1 MPTRPIPDPVPG
13 ECLLAVAPRPEAGQV
28 TGWRRRVNGFAG
40 RALAADALTREQQH
54 RAGHLALLAQALSP
68 GVVEGLAVARNASGE
83 TIQIAAGQGLSAQG
97 EDLRL
102 AQPLS
107 VRLADVQVFE
117 SAAESDTVS
126 GDALLTRRLGRSLGE
141 LIAAGADLPRAQILL
156 LVPATVDT
164 AAAGDPGTPCARD
177 PADDAFLDLRRI
189 DAARLALYPWPTDV
203 LALPTPGLRWRN
215 RLARALFMAEKDLA
229 PDQLTP
235 WQAVGVPI
243 ALIGFSDTWQ
253 ALFADSHAVARP
265 GGRPKRRDSL
275 ISDAGHPY
283 LWEARMRQFAD
294 HLADTLVTS
303 PDIAAAAREFQH
315 LPPAGLLPRAA
326 VDFALDTQ
334 GFLPVTWTV
343 DAVPV
348 PMEQLDMILAEAA
361 TLADFNTDLAD
372 RAQIL
377 VPVPQTVYEPDL
389 LVTAS
394 IDAEF
399 GSTRDAFLARR
410 AEVLARRG
418 VVRSRFAALARATD
432 GKPPVFPD
440 PDPGALEVEDVSTLP
455 LDPLEADYGTAADAA
470 SGGISVPALV
480 ALAARLDAGPV
491 KASVV
496 RAGQMLRLVDL
507 GIVAYIAELQR
518 QTEAAD
524 DKVAFGYERARLD
537 IHKIRTLAAGGER
550 INADQ
555 VGVSTALGALVKADS
570 AQVSAQT
577 FDALKVKLDARAFTT
592 PATVLRGSATVTP
605 ATRAMASAFALS
617 ATANTVSLEA
627 LRISPLTGF
636 STTATSRF
644 RDSPFIDAERAQPAV
659 FSGSV
664 IDVSVPPFSIDS
676 QLANPP
682 AVETRGQ
689 AIGGRY
695 DAVSAI
701 ADLDLNLGGIGFF
714 GIGDAATNNQP
725 LDLET
730 LKTRKDSVLNDV
742 RGEKFDPI
750 ADNNKTEGAYLSRA
764 LLTIDETLATWR
776 QVASR
781 VAQYRAAIAD
791 CQTTLTAIRTDAR
804 AAAARLAEIDADLAE
819 ARHDVAVAHALIAE
833 EEARI
838 AELNAQRARILA
850 DEVPFLAFRR
860 SRVAQVLDE
869 LPERALDPAFTV
881 DPVPACRDANVA
893 PPPELEAMLGV
904 LRQAPVA
911 WFPAVARALDGVG
924 RFDHLLQLVDFSRLR
939 ALASAPMALAVSTAA
954 APRAVVVLAAS
965 QTRIALVRRTSATTT
980 LRPLISTLVAPQWR
994 DLRNDAAAT
1003 SSLADLIE
1011 AGGKG
1016 GATAAQGLLD
1026 ALGDVGA
1033 CLYRGFSAT
1042 PARLRLSWAETLSEH
1057 DTAVELANL
1066 ARLPGF
1072 AGIDFTLRRTL
1083 QTFVDALYARIDPA
1097 NADARALMSD
1107 LVRVCLLAAA
1117 HAPVKRI
1124 VAARVQRDT
1133 PARPGSRVPLTVDP
1147 SLVRVGMK
1155 VHFYAKNRIV
1165 AEGVLDDIG
1174 VGAAARVVKNY
1185 GTQTRFAAN
1194 AVAQLID

>member
-1 MPTRPIPDPVPG
+1 MPTRPISDPVPG
-13 ECLLAVAPRPEAGQV
+13 ERLLAVSPRPEAGQV

-54 RAGHLALLAQALSP
+54 HAGHLALLAQALSP

-117 SAAESDTVS
+117 SAAESDTAT
-126 GDALLTRRLGRSLGE
+126 GDALATRRLGRSLGE
-141 LIAAGADLPRAQILL
+141 LIAAGTDLPRAQILL

-164 AAAGDPGTPCARD
+164 AAAGDPNSPCARD

-203 LALPTPGLRWRN
+203 LALPTPGPRWRN

-229 PDQLTP
+229 PDQLAP

-265 GGRPKRRDSL
+265 GGRPKRRDAL
-275 ISDAGHPY
+275 IKDAGHPY

-294 HLADTLVTS
+294 HLADALAAS
-303 PDIAAAAREFQH
+303 PDIAAVAREFQH
-315 LPPAGLLPRAA
+315 LPPAGLLPRTA

-334 GFLPVTWTV
+334 GFLPVTWNV

-348 PMEQLDMILAEAA
+348 PLEQLDMILAEAA

-377 VPVPQTVYEPDL
+377 VPVPQSVYEPDL
-389 LVTAS
+389 LVTAT

-399 GSTRDAFLARR
+399 QTTLDSFLARR
-410 AEVLARRG
+410 AEQLARRG
-418 VVRSRFAALARATD
+418 VVRGRFSALARATD
-432 GKPPVFPD
+432 GKPIVFPD
-440 PDPGALEVEDVSTLP
+440 PDPGALEVEEVSTLS
-455 LDPLEADYGTAADAA
+455 LDPLEADYGTATDTAGAV
-470 SGGISVPALV
+470 SVPALV
-480 ALAARLDAGPV
+480 ALAARLDAGAV

-496 RAGQMLRLVDL
+496 RGGQTLRLVDL

-518 QTEAAD
+518 QAEAAD

-577 FDALKVKLDARAFTT
+577 FDALKVKLDARAYTKPTIPRSSAASARATT
-592 PATVLRGSATVTP
+592 
-605 ATRAMASAFALS
+605 SAFASS

-627 LRISPLTGF
+627 LRVSPLTGF
-636 STTATSRF
+636 SNSTTLL
-644 RDSPFIDAERAQPAV
+644 RDSAFINLEGMQPVA

-730 LKTRKDSVLNDV
+730 LKTRKDSLLIDV
-742 RGEKFDPI
+742 AEAKFDPI
-750 ADNNKTEGAYLSRA
+750 KDDKQTEGAYLSRA

-781 VAQYRAAIAD
+781 IAQYRAAIAD
-791 CQTTLTAIRTDAR
+791 CQTTLAAIRSDAR
-804 AAAARLAEIDADLAE
+804 TAAARLAEIDADLAE
-819 ARHDVAVAHALIAE
+819 ARHDAAVARALIAE
-833 EEARI
+833 EEARL

-850 DEVPFLAFRR
+850 NEVPFLAFRR
-860 SRVAQVLDE
+860 PRVAQVLDE
-869 LPERALDPAFTV
+869 LPERALDPAFTI
-881 DPVPACRDANVA
+881 DPVPACRDANLA

-904 LRQAPVA
+904 MRQAPVA

-924 RFDHLLQLVDFSRLR
+924 RFDHLLQLVDFSRVR
-939 ALASAPMALAVSTAA
+939 ALAITPMTLAVSSAA
-954 APRAVVVLAAS
+954 APRAVTVLAAS
-965 QTRIALVRRTSATTT
+965 QTRISLARRTSATTT

-1016 GATAAQGLLD
+1016 GATAAHELLD

-1042 PARLRLSWAETLSEH
+1042 PARLRLNWAETLSEH
-1057 DTAVELANL
+1057 DAAVELANL

-1097 NADARALMSD
+1097 NSDARALMSD

-1133 PARPGSRVPLTVDP
+1133 PASPGSRVPLTVDP

-1155 VHFYAKNRIV
+1155 VHFYTESRIV

-1174 VGAAARVVKNY
+1174 VGAAARVVKTY
-1185 GTQTRFAAN
+1185 GTHTQFAAN

>member
-1 MPTRPIPDPVPG
+1 MPTRPISDPVPG
-13 ECLLAVAPRPEAGQV
+13 ERLLAVAPRPEAGQV

-54 RAGHLALLAQALSP
+54 HAGHLALLAQALSP

-83 TIQIAAGQGLSAQG
+83 TIQISAGQGLSTQG

-102 AQPLS
+102 AQPLT

-117 SAAESDTVS
+117 SAAESDTNS
-126 GDALLTRRLGRSLGE
+126 GDTLLTRRLGRSLGE
-141 LIAAGADLPRAQILL
+141 LIAAGTDLPRAQMLL

-203 LALPTPGLRWRN
+203 LALPTPGPRWRN

-253 ALFADSHAVARP
+253 ALFADSHAAARP
-265 GGRPKRRDSL
+265 GGRPKRRDAL
-275 ISDAGHPY
+275 ISDAGHLY

-294 HLADTLVTS
+294 HLADTLAAS

-315 LPPAGLLPRAA
+315 LPPAGLLPRTAA
-326 VDFALDTQ
+326 DFALDTQ

-348 PMEQLDMILAEAA
+348 PLEQLDMILAEAA

-377 VPVPQTVYEPDL
+377 VPVPQSVYEPDL

-418 VVRSRFAALARATD
+418 VVRSRVSALARATD

-455 LDPLEADYGTAADAA
+455 PDPLEADYGTVTDAA
-470 SGGISVPALV
+470 GAVTVPALV

-491 KASVV
+491 KASLV
-496 RAGQMLRLVDL
+496 RAGQTLKLVDL

-518 QTEAAD
+518 QAEAAD

-555 VGVSTALGALVKADS
+555 VGISTALGALVKADS

-577 FDALKVKLDARAFTT
+577 FDALKVKLDARAYTG
-592 PATVLRGSATVTP
+592 PVSVLRGSAAVTP
-605 ATRAMASAFALS
+605 ATRATAGAFALS

-627 LRISPLTGF
+627 LRLSPLTGF

-644 RDSPFIDAERAQPAV
+644 RDSPFIDAEGAQRAV

-676 QLANPP
+676 RLANPP

-701 ADLDLNLGGIGFF
+701 AGLDLNLGGIGFF

-730 LKTRKDSVLNDV
+730 LKIRKDVVLNDV

-781 VAQYRAAIAD
+781 VAQYRTAIAD
-791 CQTTLTAIRTDAR
+791 CQTTLAAIRTDAR
-804 AAAARLAEIDADLAE
+804 AAVARLAEIEADLAE
-819 ARHDVAVAHALIAE
+819 ARHDVAVARALIAE

-838 AELNAQRARILA
+838 AELNAQRTRILA

-860 SRVAQVLDE
+860 PRVAQVLDE

-881 DPVPACRDANVA
+881 DPVPACRDANLA

-924 RFDHLLQLVDFSRLR
+924 RFDHLLQLVDFSRVR
-939 ALASAPMALAVSTAA
+939 ALASAPMALAVSSAA
-954 APRAVVVLAAS
+954 APRAVAVLVAS

-994 DLRNDAAAT
+994 DLRSDAEAT

-1016 GATAAQGLLD
+1016 GATAAQSLLD

-1042 PARLRLSWAETLSEH
+1042 SARLRLSWAETLSEH
-1057 DTAVELANL
+1057 DAAVELANL

-1083 QTFVDALYARIDPA
+1083 QTFVDSLYARIDPA
-1097 NADARALMSD
+1097 NADARALIAD
-1107 LVRVCLLAAA
+1107 LIRVCLLAAA

-1124 VAARVQRDT
+1124 VAARVQRAT
-1133 PARPGSRVPLTVDP
+1133 PARLGSRVPLTVDP

-1155 VHFYAKNRIV
+1155 VHFYADSRVV

-1174 VGAAARVVKNY
+1174 MGAAARVIKTY
-1185 GTQTRFAAN
+1185 GTQTQFAAN
-1194 AVAQLID
+1194 AIAQLID

>member
-1 MPTRPIPDPVPG
+1 MPTRPIPDPVTG
-13 ECLLAVAPRPEAGQV
+13 ERLLAVAPRPEAGQV

-83 TIQIAAGQGLSAQG
+83 TIQIGAGQGLSAQG

-126 GDALLTRRLGRSLGE
+126 GDALLMRRLGRSLGE
-141 LIAAGADLPRAQILL
+141 LIAAGADLPRAHLLL

-203 LALPTPGLRWRN
+203 LALPTPGPRWRN

-235 WQAVGVPI
+235 WQAMGVPI
-243 ALIGFSDTWQ
+243 ALIGFSDAWQ

-265 GGRPKRRDSL
+265 GGRPRRRDAL
-275 ISDAGHPY
+275 ISNAGHPY

-294 HLADTLVTS
+294 HLADTLAAS

-326 VDFALDTQ
+326 VDFVGDTQ
-334 GFLPVTWTV
+334 AFLPVTWTV

-348 PMEQLDMILAEAA
+348 PLEQLDMILAEAA

-389 LVTAS
+389 LVTAT

-399 GSTRDAFLARR
+399 QTTLESFLARR
-410 AEVLARRG
+410 AEQLARRG
-418 VVRSRFAALARATD
+418 VVRGRVSALARATD
-432 GKPPVFPD
+432 GKSPVYPD
-440 PDPGALEVEDVSTLP
+440 PDPGALEIEVVSTLP
-455 LDPLEADYGTAADAA
+455 LDPPEADYGTTTDAA
-470 SGGISVPALV
+470 GAIGVPALT

-496 RAGQMLRLVDL
+496 RAGQTLKLVDL
-507 GIVAYIAELQR
+507 GIVAFIAELQR
-518 QTEAAD
+518 QVETAD

-550 INADQ
+550 VNADQ
-555 VGVSTALGALVKADS
+555 VGISTALGALVKADS
-570 AQVSAQT
+570 AQVSAQA
-577 FDALKVKLDARAFTT
+577 FDALKVKLDARAYNKPEDAAVVPPIPRATT
-592 PATVLRGSATVTP
+592 NAFATGATV
-605 ATRAMASAFALS
+605 
-617 ATANTVSLEA
+617 NTVSMEA
-627 LRISPLTGF
+627 LRVRPLTGF
-636 STTATSRF
+636 SGTLSRF
-644 RDSPFIDAERAQPAV
+644 RDSAVIGAEVAKPGV

-695 DAVSAI
+695 DAVKAI
-701 ADLDLNLGGIGFF
+701 ADLDLNLSGIGFF
-714 GIGDAATNNQP
+714 GIGDASPTNQP
-725 LDLET
+725 LDLEIV
-730 LKTRKDSVLNDV
+730 KTRKDSVLTDV
-742 RGEKFDPI
+742 RNEIFDPI
-750 ADNNKTEGAYLSRA
+750 SDNNKTEGAYLSRA

-776 QVASR
+776 QIASR

-791 CQTTLTAIRTDAR
+791 CQTTLAAVRTDAR

-819 ARHDVAVAHALIAE
+819 ARHDVAVARALIAE
-833 EEARI
+833 EEARL

-860 SRVAQVLDE
+860 PRVAQVFDE
-869 LPERALDPAFTV
+869 LPERALDPAFTI
-881 DPVPACRDANVA
+881 DPVPACRDANLA

-924 RFDHLLQLVDFSRLR
+924 RFDHLLQLVDFSRVR
-939 ALASAPMALAVSTAA
+939 ALASTPMAVAVSTAA
-954 APRAVVVLAAS
+954 APRAVAVLAAS
-965 QTRIALVRRTSATTT
+965 QTRITLARRTSATTT

-994 DLRNDAAAT
+994 DLRHDAAAT

-1042 PARLRLSWAETLSEH
+1042 PARLRLSWAEILSEH
-1057 DTAVELANL
+1057 DAPVELANL

-1072 AGIDFTLRRTL
+1072 AGIDFSLRRTL

-1155 VHFYAKNRIV
+1155 VHFYAESRVV

-1174 VGAAARVVKNY
+1174 VGAAARVIKTY
-1185 GTQTRFAAN
+1185 GTQTQFAAN
-1194 AVAQLID
+1194 AIAQLID

>member
-1 MPTRPIPDPVPG
+1 MPTRPISDPVPG
-13 ECLLAVAPRPEAGQV
+13 ERLLAVSPRPEAGQV

-54 RAGHLALLAQALSP
+54 HAGHLALLAQALSP

-102 AQPLS
+102 AQALS

-117 SAAESDTVS
+117 SAAESDTVT
-126 GDALLTRRLGRSLGE
+126 GDALLTRSLGRSLGE
-141 LIAAGADLPRAQILL
+141 LIAAGTDLPRAHILL

-164 AAAGDPGTPCARD
+164 AAAGDPNSPCARD

-189 DAARLALYPWPTDV
+189 DAARTALYPWPTDV
-203 LALPTPGLRWRN
+203 LALPTPGPRWRN

-229 PDQLTP
+229 PDQLAP

-253 ALFADSHAVARP
+253 ALFADSHAAARP
-265 GGRPKRRDSL
+265 GGRPRRRAAL
-275 ISDAGHPY
+275 IPDAGHPY

-294 HLADTLVTS
+294 HLADTLAAS
-303 PDIAAAAREFQH
+303 PDVAAAAGEFQH
-315 LPPAGLLPRAA
+315 LPPAGLLPRSA
-326 VDFALDTQ
+326 VDFGSDTQ
-334 GFLPVTWTV
+334 RFLPVTWTV

-348 PMEQLDMILAEAA
+348 PLEQLDMILAEAA

-389 LVTAS
+389 LVTATL
-394 IDAEF
+394 DAEF
-399 GSTRDAFLARR
+399 QTTLDGFVARR
-410 AEVLARRG
+410 AEQLARRG
-418 VVRSRFAALARATD
+418 VVRGRVSALARATD

-440 PDPGALEVEDVSTLP
+440 PDPGALEVEAVSTLP
-455 LDPLEADYGTAADAA
+455 LDPLEADYGTATDAA
-470 SGGISVPALV
+470 GAVSVPALV

-496 RAGQMLRLVDL
+496 RGGQTLKLVDL

-518 QTEAAD
+518 QVEAAD

-570 AQVSAQT
+570 AQVSAQA
-577 FDALKVKLDARAFTT
+577 FDALKVKLDARAYTEPT
-592 PATVLRGSATVTP
+592 NVIRGSATPP
-605 ATRAMASAFALS
+605 AARAPGNAFAAG
-617 ATANTVSLEA
+617 ATINSVSTEA
-627 LRISPLTGF
+627 LRVSPLTGF
-636 STTATSRF
+636 SGTPLRF
-644 RDSPFIDAERAQPAV
+644 RDTAVIGADRAQAEV

-701 ADLDLNLGGIGFF
+701 AGLDLNLGGIGFF

-725 LDLET
+725 LDLEI
-730 LKTRKDSVLNDV
+730 LKTRKDSLLIDV
-742 RGEKFDPI
+742 GEAKFDPI
-750 ADNNKTEGAYLSRA
+750 PADNKTEGAYLSRA

-791 CQTTLTAIRTDAR
+791 CQTTLAAIHSDAR
-804 AAAARLAEIDADLAE
+804 AAAVRLAEIDADLAE
-819 ARHDVAVAHALIAE
+819 ARHDVAVARALIAE
-833 EEARI
+833 ETARI
-838 AELNAQRARILA
+838 VELNAARARILA
-850 DEVPFLAFRR
+850 DEVPFLAYRR
-860 SRVAQVLDE
+860 PRVALVLDE
-869 LPERALDPAFTV
+869 LPERALDPAFTI
-881 DPVPACRDANVA
+881 DPVPACRDANLA

-904 LRQAPVA
+904 MRQAPVA

-924 RFDHLLQLVDFSRLR
+924 RFDHLLQLVDFSRVR
-939 ALASAPMALAVSTAA
+939 ALASVPTLAVSAAA
-954 APRAVVVLAAS
+954 APRAVALLAAS
-965 QTRIALVRRTSATTT
+965 QTRICLVRRASATTT
-980 LRPLISTLVAPQWR
+980 LRPQISSFLAPQWR

-1016 GATAAQGLLD
+1016 GATAAHELLD

-1042 PARLRLSWAETLSEH
+1042 PARLRLNWAETLSEH
-1057 DTAVELANL
+1057 DAAVELANL

-1097 NADARALMSD
+1097 NSDARALMSD

-1124 VAARVQRDT
+1124 VAARVQRAT
-1133 PARPGSRVPLTVDP
+1133 PARPGIRVPLTVDP
-1147 SLVRVGMK
+1147 RLVRVGMK
-1155 VHFYAKNRIV
+1155 VHFYTENRVV

-1174 VGAAARVVKNY
+1174 VGAAARVVKTY
-1185 GTQTRFAAN
+1185 GTQTQFAAN

>member
-1 MPTRPIPDPVPG
+1 MPIRPIPDPVPG
-13 ECLLAVAPRPEAGQV
+13 ERLLAVAPRPEAGQV
-28 TGWRRRVNGFAG
+28 TGWRRRVNGFSG

-68 GVVEGLAVARNASGE
+68 GVVEGLAVARNASGD
-83 TIQIAAGQGLSAQG
+83 TIHITAGQGLSAQG

-102 AQPLS
+102 SQPLS

-189 DAARLALYPWPTDV
+189 DAARLALYPWPTDM

-253 ALFADSHAVARP
+253 ALFADSHAVTRP
-265 GGRPKRRDSL
+265 GGRPKRRNAL
-275 ISDAGHPY
+275 INDAGHPY

-294 HLADTLVTS
+294 HLADTLAAS
-303 PDIAAAAREFQH
+303 PDIVAAAREFKH

-326 VDFALDTQ
+326 VDFARDTQ

-361 TLADFNTDLAD
+361 TLADFNTDLTD

-418 VVRSRFAALARATD
+418 VVRGRVSALARATD

-455 LDPLEADYGTAADAA
+455 LDPLEADYGTVTDATGA
-470 SGGISVPALV
+470 VTVPALV
-480 ALAARLDAGPV
+480 ALAARLDADPV

-496 RAGQMLRLVDL
+496 RAGQTLKLVDL

-555 VGVSTALGALVKADS
+555 VGISTALGALVKADS
-570 AQVSAQT
+570 AQVSAQA
-577 FDALKVKLDARAFTT
+577 FDALKVKLDARAYTE
-592 PATVLRGSATVTP
+592 PAGVLRGSAAVTP
-605 ATRAMASAFALS
+605 ATRATTSAFASS

-627 LRISPLTGF
+627 LRVSPLTGF
-636 STTATSRF
+636 SNSTTLL
-644 RDSPFIDAERAQPAV
+644 RDSAFINAEGIQPAV

-676 QLANPP
+676 QLATPP

-791 CQTTLTAIRTDAR
+791 CQTTLAAIRTDAR
-804 AAAARLAEIDADLAE
+804 TAAARLAEIDADLAE
-819 ARHDVAVAHALIAE
+819 ARHDVAVTRALIAE

-860 SRVAQVLDE
+860 PRVALVLDE

-881 DPVPACRDANVA
+881 DPVPACRDANLA

-924 RFDHLLQLVDFSRLR
+924 RFDHLLQLVDFSRVR
-939 ALASAPMALAVSTAA
+939 ALASTPMTLAVSTAA
-954 APRAVVVLAAS
+954 APRAVAVLAAS
-965 QTRIALVRRTSATTT
+965 QTRISLARRTSATTT

-994 DLRNDAAAT
+994 DLRNDAAVT

-1016 GATAAQGLLD
+1016 GATAAQGLID

-1057 DTAVELANL
+1057 DAAVELANL

-1097 NADARALMSD
+1097 NNDARALMSD

-1155 VHFYAKNRIV
+1155 VHFYADSRVV

-1174 VGAAARVVKNY
+1174 VGAAARVIKTY
-1185 GTQTRFAAN
+1185 GTQTQFAAN

>member
-1 MPTRPIPDPVPG
+1 MPTRPIADPVPG
-13 ECLLAVAPRPEAGQV
+13 ERLLAVAPRPEAGQV

-83 TIQIAAGQGLSAQG
+83 TIQISAGQGLSAQG

-117 SAAESDTVS
+117 SAAESDTAT
-126 GDALLTRRLGRSLGE
+126 GDALLTRRLGRSLSE
-141 LIAAGADLPRAQILL
+141 LIAAGTDLPRAHILL

-164 AAAGDPGTPCARD
+164 AAAGDPNSPCARN

-203 LALPTPGLRWRN
+203 LALPTPGPRWRN
-215 RLARALFMAEKDLA
+215 RLARAVFMAEKDLA

-235 WQAVGVPI
+235 WQAMGVPI

-253 ALFADSHAVARP
+253 ALFADSHAAARP
-265 GGRPKRRDSL
+265 GGRPKRRDAL
-275 ISDAGHPY
+275 INDAGHPY

-294 HLADTLVTS
+294 HLADTLAAS
-303 PDIAAAAREFQH
+303 PDVAAAAREFQH
-315 LPPAGLLPRAA
+315 LPPAGLLPRTA
-326 VDFALDTQ
+326 VDFVEDAQT
-334 GFLPVTWTV
+334 FLPATWTV

-348 PMEQLDMILAEAA
+348 PLEQLDMILAEAA

-377 VPVPQTVYEPDL
+377 VPVPQSVYEPDL
-389 LVTAS
+389 LMPAKIDDEFDKKLKQFVT
-394 IDAEF
+394 
-399 GSTRDAFLARR
+399 RR
-410 AEVLARRG
+410 SEQLARRG
-418 VVRSRFAALARATD
+418 VVRGRVSALARATD

-440 PDPGALEVEDVSTLP
+440 PDPGALEAEGVSTLP
-455 LDPLEADYGTAADAA
+455 LDPLEADYGTTTDTA
-470 SGGISVPALV
+470 GVVSVPALA
-480 ALAARLDAGPV
+480 ALAARLDTGPV
-491 KASVV
+491 KASTV
-496 RAGQMLRLVDL
+496 RAGKTLKLVDI

-518 QTEAAD
+518 LAEEAD
-524 DKVAFGYERARLD
+524 DKVAFGYARARLD

-550 INADQ
+550 TNADQ
-555 VGVSTALGALVKADS
+555 VGISTALGALVKADS

-577 FDALKVKLDARAFTT
+577 FDALKAKLDARAYEPTD
-592 PATVLRGSATVTP
+592 PPSSG
-605 ATRAMASAFALS
+605 ASARASTNASIAS
-617 ATANTVSLEA
+617 ATANSVSREA
-627 LRISPLTGF
+627 LRVSPLKDF
-636 STTATSRF
+636 STATTPRL
-644 RDSPFIDAERAQPAV
+644 RDETLFLDKVQPSALKGTV
-659 FSGSV
+659 V
-664 IDVSVPPFSIDS
+664 NISVPPLSIDL

-701 ADLDLNLGGIGFF
+701 ADLDLNLSGIGFF
-714 GIGDAATNNQP
+714 GIGESTTSP
-725 LDLET
+725 KLLDLET
-730 LKTRKDSVLNDV
+730 LKSRKESVLKDV
-742 RGEKFDPI
+742 SNEKFDPI
-750 ADNNKTEGAYLSRA
+750 TGNKQTEGAYLSSA

-776 QVASR
+776 LIAAR
-781 VAQYRAAIAD
+781 VEQYRAAIAD
-791 CQTTLTAIRTDAR
+791 CQTTLTTIHSDAR
-804 AAAARLAEIDADLAE
+804 TANTRLAEIDADLAE
-819 ARHDVAVAHALIAE
+819 ARHDVAVARALIAE
-833 EEARI
+833 ETARL

-860 SRVAQVLDE
+860 PRVALVLDE

-881 DPVPACRDANVA
+881 DPIPACRDANLA

-904 LRQAPVA
+904 LRKAPVA
-911 WFPAVARALDGVG
+911 WFPVVARALDGVG
-924 RFDHLLQLVDFSRLR
+924 RFDHLLQLVDLARMR
-939 ALASAPMALAVSTAA
+939 ALENAPMVAISSAASSSAVT
-954 APRAVVVLAAS
+954 VMTAS
-965 QTRIALVRRTSATTT
+965 QTRITFSRRTSATTT
-980 LRPLISTLVAPQWR
+980 LRPLLSTLVTSQWR
-994 DLRNDAAAT
+994 DLRQDAAAI

-1026 ALGDVGA
+1026 TLGDVGA

-1057 DTAVELANL
+1057 DAAVELANL
-1066 ARLPGF
+1066 GRLPGF
-1072 AGIDFTLRRTL
+1072 SGIDFMLRRTL

-1097 NADARALMSD
+1097 NSDARALMSD

-1133 PARPGSRVPLTVDP
+1133 PASPGSRVPLTVDP

-1155 VHFYAKNRIV
+1155 VHFYADSRVV

-1174 VGAAARVVKNY
+1174 VGAAARVVKTY
-1185 GTQTRFAAN
+1185 GTHTQFAAN

>member
-1 MPTRPIPDPVPG
+1 MPTRPISDPVPG
-13 ECLLAVAPRPEAGQV
+13 ERLLAVSPRPEAGQV

-54 RAGHLALLAQALSP
+54 RAGHLALLSQALSP

-83 TIQIAAGQGLSAQG
+83 TIQISAGQGLSAQG

-107 VRLADVQVFE
+107 VRLADLQVFE
-117 SAAESDTVS
+117 SAAESDTAT

-141 LIAAGADLPRAQILL
+141 LIVEGADLPRAHILL

-203 LALPTPGLRWRN
+203 LALPTPGPRWRN

-235 WQAVGVPI
+235 WQAMGVPI

-253 ALFADSHAVARP
+253 ALFADSHAAARP
-265 GGRPKRRDSL
+265 GGRPKRRDAL

-294 HLADTLVTS
+294 HLADTLAAS
-303 PDIAAAAREFQH
+303 PDVAAAAGEFQH
-315 LPPAGLLPRAA
+315 LPPAGLLPRTA
-326 VDFALDTQ
+326 VDFGSDTQ
-334 GFLPVTWTV
+334 RFLPVTWTV

-348 PMEQLDMILAEAA
+348 PLEQLDMILAEAA
-361 TLADFNTDLAD
+361 TLADFNTDLVD

-389 LVTAS
+389 LVRTE
-394 IDAEF
+394 IDQEF
-399 GSTRDAFLARR
+399 ERTLNGFVARR
-410 AEVLARRG
+410 AEQLARRG
-418 VVRSRFAALARATD
+418 VVRGRVSALARATD
-432 GKPPVFPD
+432 GEPPVYLD
-440 PDPGALEVEDVSTLP
+440 PDPGALEAEAVSTLP
-455 LDPLEADYGTAADAA
+455 LNPLEADHGTATDAA
-470 SGGISVPALV
+470 GAVSVPALV

-496 RAGQMLRLVDL
+496 RGGQTLKLVDL

-518 QTEAAD
+518 QVEAAD

-570 AQVSAQT
+570 AQVSAQA
-577 FDALKVKLDARAFTT
+577 FDALKVKLDARVFEAPEVIPVPRATT
-592 PATVLRGSATVTP
+592 N
-605 ATRAMASAFALS
+605 AFAS
-617 ATANTVSLEA
+617 GATINTVSLEA
-627 LRISPLTGF
+627 LKVSPQTGF
-636 STTATSRF
+636 SGANLRF
-644 RDSPFIDAERAQPAV
+644 RDTAAIGADLAQAEV

-725 LDLET
+725 LDLEI
-730 LKTRKDSVLNDV
+730 LKTRKDSLLIDV
-742 RGEKFDPI
+742 GEAKFDPI
-750 ADNNKTEGAYLSRA
+750 PADNKTEGAYLSRA

-776 QVASR
+776 LVASR

-791 CQTTLTAIRTDAR
+791 CQTTLAAIRSDVR
-804 AAAARLAEIDADLAE
+804 AATVRLAEIDADLAE
-819 ARHDVAVAHALIAE
+819 ARHDVAVARALIAE
-833 EEARI
+833 ETARI
-838 AELNAQRARILA
+838 AELNAARARILA
-850 DEVPFLAFRR
+850 DEVPFLAYRR
-860 SRVAQVLDE
+860 TRVALVLDE
-869 LPERALDPAFTV
+869 LPERALDPAFTI
-881 DPVPACRDANVA
+881 DPVPACRDANLA

-904 LRQAPVA
+904 MRQAPVA
-911 WFPAVARALDGVG
+911 WFPAVAGALDGVG
-924 RFDHLLQLVDFSRLR
+924 RFDHLLQLVDFSRVR
-939 ALASAPMALAVSTAA
+939 ALASVPTLAVSAAA
-954 APRAVVVLAAS
+954 APRAVALLTAS
-965 QTRIALVRRTSATTT
+965 QTRISLVRRASATTT
-980 LRPLISTLVAPQWR
+980 LRPQISTLIAPQWR

-1016 GATAAQGLLD
+1016 GAAAAHELLD
-1026 ALGDVGA
+1026 TLGDVGA

-1042 PARLRLSWAETLSEH
+1042 PARLRLNWAETLSEH
-1057 DTAVELANL
+1057 DAAVELANL

-1097 NADARALMSD
+1097 NSDARALMSD

-1147 SLVRVGMK
+1147 KLVRVGMK
-1155 VHFYAKNRIV
+1155 VHFYTENRVV

-1174 VGAAARVVKNY
+1174 VGAAARVVKTY
-1185 GTQTRFAAN
+1185 GTQTQFAAN